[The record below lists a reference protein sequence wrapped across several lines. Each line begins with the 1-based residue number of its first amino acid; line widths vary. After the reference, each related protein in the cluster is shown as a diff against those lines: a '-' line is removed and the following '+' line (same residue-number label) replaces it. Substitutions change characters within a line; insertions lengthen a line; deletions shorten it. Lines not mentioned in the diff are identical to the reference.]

1 MDHAWRRA
9 GWILCLAAGSAA
21 AQPAPPSSDT
31 QALRRELD
39 AMRAEYEGRI
49 QALEQR
55 LKAAEA
61 AVASPAP
68 AAAAVAVSAPAPA
81 PAPAAAA
88 ASGFQ
93 PAMSLILSGGYFQ
106 SSRDPATYR
115 IRGFALPPNAEI
127 GPGVRGF
134 TLGESELGLSA
145 NIDPWFRG
153 AANISFAPDNT
164 ASVEEA
170 YV

>member
-39 AMRAEYEGRI
+39 AMRAEYEARI

-61 AVASPAP
+61 AVATP
-68 AAAAVAVSAPAPA
+68 AAPAVAVAA
-81 PAPAAAA
+81 PAPAATGGG
-88 ASGFQ
+88 GFQ
-93 PAMSLILSGGYFQ
+93 PALSLILSGGYLH
-106 SSRDPATYR
+106 STKDPANYR
-115 IRGFALPPNAEI
+115 IRG
-127 GPGVRGF
+127 
-134 TLGESELGLSA
+134 
-145 NIDPWFRG
+145 
-153 AANISFAPDNT
+153 
-164 ASVEEA
+164 
-170 YV
+170 